1 MIELIA
7 KIILMGS
14 IFGIGLILFRKIP
27 VLLEMPVDI
36 QKTEKPFFS
45 NLINKNK
52 SFRMIKTISLEN
64 VLQKILSRI
73 RILTLKVEN
82 KTSKWLQKLR
92 EKSQKKKEIEND
104 NYWEELRKS
113 TNQKKD
119 KDLPG

>member
-7 KIILMGS
+7 KIFLMGS

-27 VLLEMPVDI
+27 LLLELPVDI

-73 RILTLKVEN
+73 RILTLKIEN
-82 KTSKWLQKLR
+82 KTSKLLQKLR
-92 EKSQKKKEIEND
+92 EKSKKKKEIEND
-104 NYWEELRKS
+104 NYWEKLRKS
-113 TNQKKD
+113 TNQKD
-119 KDLPG
+119 KDLPM